1 MLILEFEK
9 FLLIHWLIEEH
20 LRYRMVMMLI
30 LIEILLILI
39 VEIHLNH
46 RLKYYHKTI
55 FFLFTIILV
64 NISKDSLHLES

>member
-9 FLLIHWLIEEH
+9 VLLIHWLIEEH

-39 VEIHLNH
+39 VEIDLNH
-46 RLKYYHKTI
+46 RLKYNNKKI
-55 FFLFTIILV
+55 FSFLQLF
-64 NISKDSLHLES
+64 